1 MSLGSLC
8 QVSPVLPAVPGSSF
22 ASVGAGGPGWRV
34 GFIFS
39 VPWFPLHSCLF
50 CNKHPT
56 SVATPAC
63 CCFHREGTRLGRGG
77 LHDAH
82 LRGCWACLEAS
93 GTTAA
98 GLRGSWLPGGPGSP
112 GSGCAAWWQGPYPLE
127 TLYPQSLYS
136 QEHRPPRILSHLIHG
151 APPSSVLVPKAEQEA
166 EKGGGKKRQT
176 DRQGWE
182 VGEAGGGRGGPRLD
196 HSLSPALGT
205 GLIHP
210 RCVC

>member
-22 ASVGAGGPGWRV
+22 ASAGAGGPGWRV

-56 SVATPAC
+56 SAAAPAC
-63 CCFHREGTRLGRGG
+63 CCFHRDGARLGRGG
-77 LHDAH
+77 LHDVH

-98 GLRGSWLPGGPGSP
+98 GIRGSWLPGGPGGP
-112 GSGCAAWWQGPYPLE
+112 GSGCAVWWQGPYPLE

-136 QEHRPPRILSHLIHG
+136 QEHRPPRTLSHLILG
-151 APPSSVLVPKAEQEA
+151 ALPILSSGTQRGA
-166 EKGGGKKRQT
+166 R
-176 DRQGWE
+176 GWE
-182 VGEAGGGRGGPRLD
+182 RRRKEESQRAGRGGRGGPRLD

-205 GLIHP
+205 GLTHP